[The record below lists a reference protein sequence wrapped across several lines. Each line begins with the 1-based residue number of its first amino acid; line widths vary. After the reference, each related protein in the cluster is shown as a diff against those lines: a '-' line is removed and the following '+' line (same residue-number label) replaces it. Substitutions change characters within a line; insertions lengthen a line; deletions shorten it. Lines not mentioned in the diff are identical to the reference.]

1 MFSICLTGNNLNF
14 KIIRKFITFSMPR
27 RKFKEIVLNTSQK
40 TVQRTKLILKIEL
53 AFLIQNFEFVKV
65 KTENF
70 YVLCENFMFNWY
82 QKVNISV

>member
-40 TVQRTKLILKIEL
+40 KTVQRTKMILKIKL
-53 AFLIQNFEFVKV
+53 
-65 KTENF
+65 
-70 YVLCENFMFNWY
+70 NWHF
-82 QKVNISV
+82 